1 MRRSEEGR
9 NLEQNNPECS
19 LFPSFIP
26 ASLHFIRVSQLARL
40 FNIDSADLFTGN
52 TNKHTQNSIFN
63 LGLLCVRFLSVSVC
77 RSTNS
82 SMPSPRHLMSLA
94 DLSVKEIN
102 HVLHHSLILK
112 HASKRLH
119 KPLDPTKPGSRTSLL
134 VPTQSLA
141 RSTIALLFSKR
152 STRTRVAA
160 ETAAV
165 LLGGR
170 ALFLGREDIQL
181 GVNETVADS
190 ARVLSSMCQGLF
202 ARVGAHSEIEVSL
215 PIYRVHNQVLDPVC
229 SRISHNTQTYLSS
242 THYPLTGTLPK
253 SLPISSRC
261 TKTHTSK
268 TRPGLHIHHTPT
280 SLRSLL
286 CDLSRSPGWV
296 IPRMSCTT
304 CSSHFPGWDIR
315 CE

>member
-1 MRRSEEGR
+1 VRRVETGT
-9 NLEQNNPECS
+9 EQPERS
-19 LFPSFIP
+19 LFPRLKPSFIRTP
-26 ASLHFIRVSQLARL
+26 QNIKRTVRTRLVDWQCPFVYWKHKPHKTYLHILQLQPWTPL
-40 FNIDSADLFTGN
+40 
-52 TNKHTQNSIFN
+52 HSIY
-63 LGLLCVRFLSVSVC
+63 VR
-77 RSTNS
+77 N
-82 SMPSPRHLMSLA
+82 MPSPRHLMSLA

-112 HASKRLH
+112 HASKMLH

-202 ARVGAHSEIEVSL
+202 ARVGLHSEVEVSL
-215 PIYRVHNQVLDPVC
+215 PIYRVHNQVSDPMY
-229 SRISHNTQTYLSS
+229 SRTSHNTQTYPSS
-242 THYPLTGTLPK
+242 MHYPLTGTPPK
-253 SLPISSRC
+253 SSPTSSRC
-261 TKTHTSK
+261 TKTHTSR

-280 SLRSLL
+280 SLL
-286 CDLSRSPGWV
+286 
-296 IPRMSCTT
+296 
-304 CSSHFPGWDIR
+304 
-315 CE
+315 

>member
-1 MRRSEEGR
+1 
-9 NLEQNNPECS
+9 
-19 LFPSFIP
+19 
-26 ASLHFIRVSQLARL
+26 
-40 FNIDSADLFTGN
+40 
-52 TNKHTQNSIFN
+52 
-63 LGLLCVRFLSVSVC
+63 
-77 RSTNS
+77 
-82 SMPSPRHLMSLA
+82 MPSPRHLMSLA

-112 HASKRLH
+112 HASKKLH
-119 KPLDPTKPGSRTSLL
+119 KHLDPTKPGSRASLL

-202 ARVGAHSEIEVSL
+202 ARVGAHSEVEVSH
-215 PIYRVHNQVLDPVC
+215 PIHRVRN
-229 SRISHNTQTYLSS
+229 
-242 THYPLTGTLPK
+242 LTRYT
-253 SLPISSRC
+253 
-261 TKTHTSK
+261 
-268 TRPGLHIHHTPT
+268 PGA
-280 SLRSLL
+280 
-286 CDLSRSPGWV
+286 
-296 IPRMSCTT
+296 CTT
-304 CSSHFPGWDIR
+304 LRRACHQRLIL
-315 CE
+315 